1 MQAQLATLFALMPL
15 CIAAQDD
22 TVKTELAK
30 LDGIW
35 QVVGHETNGKP
46 ASEEHWRKVQFVFKD
61 NQLTFKGDDILKRK
75 VAKITL
81 AIDPATTP
89 RVIDLKIGA
98 GEFKG
103 TTLEGVYEIK
113 NDRLKICFRN
123 DETKNRPTNF
133 STKEDSN
140 LVLFV
145 LKRTSK

>member
-1 MQAQLATLFALMPL
+1 MQSPFMALSALIPL
-15 CIAAQDD
+15 CIATQDD
-22 TVKTELAK
+22 TFKTALAK
-30 LDGIW
+30 LDGSW

-46 ASEEHWRKVQFVFKD
+46 ASEEHWRKVQFVFKG
-61 NQLTFKGDDILKRK
+61 NQLTFKGDDILERK

-81 AIDPATTP
+81 VIDPATTP
-89 RVIDLKIGA
+89 RVIDLKIVA

-133 STKEDSN
+133 STKDDSN
-140 LVLFV
+140 LVLVV
-145 LKRTSK
+145 LERATK